1 MIRYKGYKITVSTGQ
16 EDNGKWRGSYKL
28 LVIGKTDAHSLPSQY
43 LDRTFD
49 SADDAMVAAE
59 NAARAWIDKNPL

>member
-28 LVIGKTDAHSLPSQY
+28 LATGKTEAHSLPSQY
-43 LDRTFD
+43 LDQTFN
-49 SADDAMVAAE
+49 SANDAMVAA
-59 NAARAWIDKNPL
+59 